1 MSKVR
6 ILPTRTHRLGG
17 ARVEAGVAVDVPAAD
32 ADLAL
37 RHSWAVLAGD
47 DGKAKP
53 KGKAKTATGGNAV
66 EPEPEPEPEADT
78 DTDTDA

>member
-1 MSKVR
+1 MSKTR

-37 RHSWAVLAGD
+37 RHGWAVLAG

-53 KGKAKTATGGNAV
+53 KGKAKTASGGNAV
-66 EPEPEPEPEADT
+66 EPEPEPEADT
-78 DTDTDA
+78 EPDTAADA